1 MKARTLVLAL
11 AAVLAVLLMTLRSA
25 PPAAAA
31 SAHIRGTPVTQVSAL
46 VNLNI
51 RLGPGRQHAIVGMLY
66 PGQRAMVTGL
76 SDDYNW
82 WRIRCPWGG
91 VCWVSANPYY
101 SKPIA
106 WQR

>member
-1 MKARTLVLAL
+1 MKARTLIAAF
-11 AAVLAVLLMTLRSA
+11 AAVLAVSVIALGSA
-25 PPAAAA
+25 SPALAAPA
-31 SAHIRGTPVTQVSAL
+31 NVRGTPVTQVAAL

-51 RLGPGRQHAIVGMLY
+51 RSGPGRHYHIMGMLY
-66 PGQRAMVTGL
+66 PGQRATVTGL

-101 SKPIA
+101 SKPVA
-106 WQR
+106 WRR

>member
-1 MKARTLVLAL
+1 MKVRTLISAL
-11 AAVLAVLLMTLRSA
+11 AAAVAVLVSA
-25 PPAAAA
+25 LGSASPALAAPAAV
-31 SAHIRGTPVTQVSAL
+31 RGTPVTQVAAL

-51 RLGPGRQHAIVGMLY
+51 RSGPGLRYHIVGMLR
-66 PGQRAMVTGL
+66 PGHRVTVTGL

-101 SKPIA
+101 SKPVA
-106 WQR
+106 WRR

>member
-1 MKARTLVLAL
+1 MKSRTLISAPVIVLAM
-11 AAVLAVLLMTLRSA
+11 LMIALGSA
-25 PPAAAA
+25 PPALAV
-31 SAHIRGTPVTQVSAL
+31 STSVRSTPVTQVAAL

-51 RLGPGRQHAIVGMLY
+51 RSGPGLRYHIVGMLR
-66 PGQRAMVTGL
+66 PGHRAAVTGL

-101 SKPIA
+101 SKPVA
-106 WQR
+106 WRR